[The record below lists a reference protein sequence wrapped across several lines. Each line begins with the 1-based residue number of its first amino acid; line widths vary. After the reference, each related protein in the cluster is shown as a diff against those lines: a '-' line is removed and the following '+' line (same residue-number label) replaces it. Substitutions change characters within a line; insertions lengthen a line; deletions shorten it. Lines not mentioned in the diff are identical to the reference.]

1 MTTQPMKELLK
12 KNMTMIKIIELS
24 ARKRK
29 MQKLTHNT
37 TLEIKTSKEGRQ
49 NDSNLRKE
57 KELIN
62 QLHVDVVKPIKTTE
76 PKTISNME
84 KRKGDANKKTNQA
97 SVAQYS

>member
-1 MTTQPMKELLK
+1 
-12 KNMTMIKIIELS
+12 MIKIIELS

-62 QLHVDVVKPIKTTE
+62 QLHVDVVKP
-76 PKTISNME
+76 
-84 KRKGDANKKTNQA
+84 
-97 SVAQYS
+97 

>member
-1 MTTQPMKELLK
+1 
-12 KNMTMIKIIELS
+12 MTMIKQN

-29 MQKLTHNT
+29 MEKLTHNT
-37 TLEIKTSKEGRQ
+37 TLEITISKEGRQ

-76 PKTISNME
+76 PKSISNMK
-84 KRKGDANKKTNQA
+84 KRKGDANRKVKQIKFQLPNTVEDKMA
-97 SVAQYS
+97 